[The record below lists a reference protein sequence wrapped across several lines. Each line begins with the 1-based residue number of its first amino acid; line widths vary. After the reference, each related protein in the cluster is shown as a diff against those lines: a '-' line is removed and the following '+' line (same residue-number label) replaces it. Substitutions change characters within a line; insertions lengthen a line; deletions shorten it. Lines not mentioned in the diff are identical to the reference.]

1 MVISEHM
8 IIDFH
13 THLGKPKRGVKRPE
27 ISSSVED
34 IIKIQEEANINKS
47 VIFAM
52 PQEPSPE
59 RYKEANMKVFTAKGS
74 FIPFIW
80 INPYFFNEKEVIDLV
95 KKFNVKG
102 IKLHSVFD
110 GYYPSPEFL
119 KNIIELSVKL
129 NIPVLFHSL
138 WGDLGDVKHIETVAE
153 NFPKAKIVIAHLK
166 ESGCIYVAK
175 KLDNVYIDTSYCP
188 HPRRIE
194 QAVKVLGAEKIVF
207 GSDFPFND
215 TVIQKM
221 MIERA
226 HIRLEEKELILGEN
240 AVKLLKVNK

>member
-1 MVISEHM
+1 MGFGERM

-34 IIKIQEEANINKS
+34 IIRMQKEANIDKS

-52 PQEPSPE
+52 PQEPFPE
-59 RYKEANMKVFTAKGS
+59 KNKEANIEVFTAKGP

-80 INPYFFNEKEVIDLV
+80 INPYFFNEREVIDLIRRFSV
-95 KKFNVKG
+95 SG
-102 IKLHSVFD
+102 IKLHPVFD

-119 KNIIELSVKL
+119 KDIIELSVKL
-129 NIPVLFHSL
+129 DIPVLFHSL
-138 WGDLGDVKHIETVAE
+138 WGNFGDVKHIEKIAE

-166 ESGCIYVAK
+166 ESGCIDVAK
-175 KLDNVYIDTSYCP
+175 KLDDVYIDTSYCP

-194 QAVKVLGAEKIVF
+194 RAVKVVGAERILF

-215 TVIQKM
+215 PVIQKM
-221 MIERA
+221 IIERA
-226 HIRLEEKELILGEN
+226 KIKKGDKQLILGEN
-240 AVKLLKVNK
+240 AIKLLNL